1 MRSTEG
7 IALVGMACRY
17 PDARTPGELWENV
30 LARRRAFRRIPAE
43 RLRLEDYLPGDP
55 GDPGNPGNP
64 GGHQLAD
71 SIYCSRAAVLEG
83 WEFDRVR
90 FRVAGRAFRAAD
102 LTHWLALEVAAEA
115 LAAAGAGD
123 DFELPREATGV
134 LVGNSL
140 TGEFSRAQLL
150 RLRWP
155 YVRRQVAAALAE
167 EGWEG
172 GAVEGLLARLEVSY
186 KAPFPEPTE
195 ETLAGGLSNTIAG
208 RIANHFDLHG
218 GGYTVDGACAS
229 SLLAVAQ
236 ACSALAAG
244 DLDLALAGGV
254 DLSLD
259 PFELVGFARNGAL
272 ASGEMRVFD
281 VRSAGFLPGEGCGF
295 VVLMRERDAR
305 ASGRRIHAVLRGWG
319 ISSDGHG
326 GISRPEANGQR
337 LALGRAYRRAG
348 FGIETVAFFEA
359 HGTGTAVGDATELQ
373 ALAGALREAGAP
385 GGEEPAA
392 IGSLKANLG
401 HTKAAAGVAGL
412 LKAVL
417 AIEAQVLPPTTGCDQ
432 PHPLLTA
439 PGSPLR
445 KLDQGEPWPDG
456 RPLHAAV
463 SAMGFG
469 GINAH
474 VVLEGAAGVAAS
486 GRRAGGADASAR
498 AAADA
503 DAASARAGGTGGR
516 RRGLAA
522 REIALLASPQDCELL
537 VLAAPDRPALAARV
551 AALAALAPRLSLAE
565 LADLAAELHR
575 RWAAACGGAEV
586 RAAVVASSPEELAQR
601 LARLG
606 EWLAESGAEGNGK
619 RAGGEGAGGEEG
631 RGGGWG
637 PGGSG
642 GERADDEGPFRSW
655 RFDARQGI
663 FLGGGGEPPRVGLL
677 FPGQGSPAHL
687 GEAGRPFGGALRQ
700 RFGEALAGLY
710 ARFGVRPPAGDPPA
724 GGLGPSADG
733 ELAGIDT
740 AIAQPAII
748 AHSLA
753 GIWMLERLGLAGEVA
768 LGHSL
773 GELAALCWAGAYGE
787 DEVIRLAAARGRAM
801 AEAGLPG
808 AMASLEAE
816 PATVAELIGGSE
828 VVIAAFNGPRRTVVS
843 GETAAVAAVAERAA
857 ARGIAATRLRVSHPF
872 HSPRVAPAAA
882 RLAAELA
889 GGAAPR
895 RLARPVASTVSG
907 RLMSPASVDGA
918 GEGGCGAGGGPDLA
932 ALLVEQVTSPVR
944 FAEAMAVARP
954 LADLWIEV
962 GPGHALGELV
972 REALAVETP
981 AIEQTWRVEPA
992 RKAAKPGTLGEPSE
1006 QGTLARPAR
1015 LGGSGDAGRG
1025 AGASPPL
1032 VLSLDSGGPSLLG
1045 LLELAGAAFAGGLA
1059 IDLSV
1064 LFAGRFTRPFDLER
1078 PLRFLANP
1086 CESAPLA
1093 PMAPLA
1099 AQTAAARGRAG
1110 GPTLS
1115 GWAATAP
1122 AARAVVLAA
1131 SPAAGTREAALAG
1144 NGGAAD
1150 RETALAA
1157 IAAAAAREAAVRSS
1171 TAAAVAAYADPQAT
1185 PGAACRGLLRQL
1197 VARRAELPEDA
1208 VRDEHRLLSDLHL
1221 NSIAVGQLVVEACR
1235 QLGLA
1240 PPSSPTDYAT
1250 ATVGQVA
1257 EALAERARLAPA
1269 AQAAGAGEPAS
1280 PAGVDTWVRPFVVAW
1295 VERPLAS
1302 GDALSSDAA
1311 TLLDAG
1317 NADSAP
1323 RAIAPARATA
1333 GATPGATA
1341 LAAAAAGASPGETTP
1356 AEAAAGATHGGTT
1369 PAEAAAGA
1377 SHGGTTPARSAPAA
1391 ADGGRPGWRVI
1402 APAGHPLV
1410 RRLETA
1416 LSAALPAGGVAL
1428 CLPADPDETH
1438 VGLLLDAARAVL
1450 ASPFSGAIGTPPPL
1464 AAATH
1469 RPSLVVVQQG
1479 GGGGA
1484 FARTL
1489 HLESPAGATRVVD
1502 LPAPE
1507 AASWTA
1513 EQSVDRV
1520 VAEAVSAAVHG
1531 GYGECRYEASGRRSV
1546 PVLRHLPL
1554 AALDEVHA
1562 PAGLTAPDRAD
1573 RTRFDTGSAAAL
1585 PLGRDDVLLVSGGGK
1600 GIGAECALDLARTSG
1615 ARLALLGRAA
1625 PGEDAGLAANLERMA
1640 AAGVTA
1646 LYLQADVTDPAA
1658 VRCAVERAEAELGP
1672 VTALLHAAGHNHPRR
1687 LLDLDEASFHATLA
1701 PKLAGARH
1709 LLAALDPAR
1718 LRLLIAFGSIIAR
1731 TGLPGEA
1738 DYAVANEWLVR
1749 LCERHARR
1757 HPACRCLL
1765 LDWSVW
1771 SGVGMG
1777 ERLGTLESLAAAGI
1791 TPIPP
1796 GTGVEML
1803 RRLLAHPPTETAL
1816 VVTGRFGEPP
1826 TLTLERPELPLLRFL
1841 EKPRV
1846 YYPGI
1851 ELVAE
1856 SEISADT
1863 DAYLADHVFRGEPLF
1878 AAVLGLEAMAQ
1889 AAMALTGATSPP
1901 DFEEVELRRPV
1912 AVPPGRSTT
1921 LRVAALVRHPGRVE
1935 VVLRDASTAFAAD
1948 HFRAVCRFPGK
1959 TEAAI
1964 QEDGAPR
1971 PADAMPELRA
1981 TMPEL
1986 RVTMPE
1992 RYAAM
1997 PALRAAMPEP
2007 GAPAL
2012 ESGVSVPEPHTLAL
2026 GPATDL
2032 YGSLLFHRGRFHRIR
2047 AYRELRATACL
2058 AEISPSAGDG
2068 AWFGRYLPQ
2077 DLLLGDPAA
2086 RDAAIHAIQGCLPH
2100 ATLLPTGVERIRTRR
2115 LPAAEPLLVSARE
2128 RRRQG
2133 DTFVYD
2139 MAILDQAGRVIES
2152 WEGLTLRAVDR
2163 IAAPGVWPAP
2173 LLAPYVERRIEE
2185 LLPGSGVHV
2194 LIEGAAGNGRPD
2206 SAPTVARLFGRE
2218 MPALRHRPDGRP
2230 DAPADC
2236 QLSLAH
2242 AGNLVL
2248 AVTRP
2253 GRVGCDFEAV
2263 ATRSREIWRG
2273 LLGGE
2278 RWALADLIARECGD
2292 TADEA
2297 ATRVWAAGEALRK
2310 AEAAAATPLSLE
2322 ASPGDGWVLLRSGNW
2337 VVATLVQAVRELGDR
2352 CALAVACSGDRAAS
2366 EETAPPEP
2374 AAAETPAP
2382 VTPVQGA
2389 HLDPALSAL

>member
-43 RLRLEDYLPGDP
+43 RLRLEDYLPGPP
-55 GDPGNPGNP
+55 GEAGGAGESGSAGGFGGPRDPGNPGDP
-64 GGHQLAD
+64 GDPREHQLAD
-71 SIYCSRAAVLEG
+71 SIYCSRAAVIEG

-90 FRVAGRAFRAAD
+90 FRIAGRAFRAAD

-123 DFELPREATGV
+123 DFAVPREATGV

-172 GAVEGLLARLEVSY
+172 GAVAGLLARLEASY

-305 ASGRRIHAVLRGWG
+305 ASGRPIHAVLRGWG

-326 GISRPEANGQR
+326 GISRPEAHGQR

-445 KLDQGEPWPDG
+445 KLDQGEPWPAG
-456 RPLHAAV
+456 RPLRAAV

-486 GRRAGGADASAR
+486 GRRAGGANAGAG
-498 AAADA
+498 AAAGAGAGGAAGAAAGGEIAGGAAAGGAAAGGA
-503 DAASARAGGTGGR
+503 DAAGGTGGR

-565 LADLAAELHR
+565 LADLAGELHR
-575 RWAAACGGAEV
+575 RWAAARGGAEV
-586 RAAVVASSPEELAQR
+586 RAAVVASSPEELTQR

-606 EWLAESGAEGNGK
+606 EWIAEGPL
-619 RAGGEGAGGEEG
+619 
-631 RGGGWG
+631 RG
-637 PGGSG
+637 
-642 GERADDEGPFRSW
+642 W

-663 FLGGGGEPPRVGLL
+663 FLGGGGEPPRLGLL

-687 GEAGRPFGGALRQ
+687 GGAGRPFGGALRQ
-700 RFGEALAGLY
+700 RFGEALDGLY
-710 ARFGVRPPAGDPPA
+710 ARDGVGPPAGDPSA
-724 GGLGPSADG
+724 GGLRPSAEG

-740 AIAQPAII
+740 AVAQPAII
-748 AHSLA
+748 VHSLA
-753 GIWMLERLGLAGEVA
+753 GIRMLERLGLAGEVA

-787 DEVIRLAAARGRAM
+787 DEVVRLAAARGRAM

-816 PATVAELIGGSE
+816 PARVAELIGGSE

-843 GETAAVAAVAERAA
+843 GETAALAAVVERAA

-895 RLARPVASTVSG
+895 RLARPVASTVTG
-907 RLMSPASVDGA
+907 RLMPPASVDGA
-918 GEGGCGAGGGPDLA
+918 GDGGGSSGGGPDLA

-944 FAEAMAVARP
+944 FAEAMAAARP

-972 REALAVETP
+972 REALTVETP
-981 AIEQTWRVEPA
+981 GIEQTGRVEPA
-992 RKAAKPGTLGEPSE
+992 RKTANPGSLGGPAG
-1006 QGTLARPAR
+1006 QDTPARPAR

-1025 AGASPPL
+1025 AAASPPL
-1032 VLSLDSGGPSLLG
+1032 VLSLDSGGPSLSG
-1045 LLELAGAAFAGGLA
+1045 LLQVAGAAFAGGLA
-1059 IDLSV
+1059 TDLSV

-1093 PMAPLA
+1093 PVAPIA
-1099 AQTAAARGRAG
+1099 AQAARSRGHAG
-1110 GPTLS
+1110 DPELA

-1122 AARAVVLAA
+1122 AAKSAVLAG
-1131 SPAAGTREAALAG
+1131 SSAAGTREAGLASNAGVAAREAALTSSA
-1144 NGGAAD
+1144 GAAD
-1150 RETALAA
+1150 REAA
-1157 IAAAAAREAAVRSS
+1157 ITSSAAG
-1171 TAAAVAAYADPQAT
+1171 AVAAFAAPQTA
-1185 PGAACRGLLRQL
+1185 PGAACCSLLRQL

-1235 QLGLA
+1235 QLGLP

-1269 AQAAGAGEPAS
+1269 ARAGGAGEPAGS

-1295 VERPLAS
+1295 IERPRAS
-1302 GDALSSDAA
+1302 GDALASDAA
-1311 TLLDAG
+1311 AVRGAG
-1317 NADSAP
+1317 NAGSAP
-1323 RAIAPARATA
+1323 HAIAPAEATA
-1333 GATPGATA
+1333 GATPGAATPA
-1341 LAAAAAGASPGETTP
+1341 NSEPAAG
-1356 AEAAAGATHGGTT
+1356 
-1369 PAEAAAGA
+1369 
-1377 SHGGTTPARSAPAA
+1377 
-1391 ADGGRPGWRVI
+1391 DGGGRGWHVI
-1402 APAGHPLV
+1402 APAGHPLA

-1450 ASPFSGAIGTPPPL
+1450 ASPSSGAVGTPPSS
-1464 AAATH
+1464 AATTPPFAATA
-1469 RPSLVVVQQG
+1469 RPSFIVVQQG

-1489 HLESPAGATRVVD
+1489 HLESPAGVTCVVD
-1502 LPAPE
+1502 LPSPE

-1554 AALDEVHA
+1554 AALEEVDA
-1562 PAGLTAPDRAD
+1562 PARLAAPERAD
-1573 RTRFDTGSAAAL
+1573 RTRSDTGSAAAL

-1600 GIGAECALDLARTSG
+1600 GIGAECALDLARASG

-1658 VRCAVERAEAELGP
+1658 VRCAVERVEAELGP
-1672 VTALLHAAGHNHPRR
+1672 VTALLHAAGHNRPRR

-1796 GTGVEML
+1796 GTGVAML

-1841 EKPRV
+1841 ERPRV

-1863 DAYLADHVFRGEPLF
+1863 DPYLADHVFRGEPLF

-1889 AAMALTGATSPP
+1889 AAMALTGATTPP

-1921 LRVAALVRHPGRVE
+1921 LRVAALVRHPGQVE

-1948 HFRAVCRFPGK
+1948 HFRAVCRFPA
-1959 TEAAI
+1959 TPEAAI
-1964 QEDGAPR
+1964 QADGAPR
-1971 PADAMPELRA
+1971 PADAMPEVRA
-1981 TMPEL
+1981 AMPEL
-1986 RVTMPE
+1986 C
-1992 RYAAM
+1992 AAM

-2007 GAPAL
+2007 GGPAL
-2012 ESGVSVPEPHTLAL
+2012 EPGVAVPEPHTLAL
-2026 GPATDL
+2026 GPAADL

-2058 AEISPSAGDG
+2058 AEISPSADDG

-2086 RDAAIHAIQGCLPH
+2086 RDAAIHAIQACLPH

-2115 LPAAEPLLVSARE
+2115 LPAATPLLVSARE

-2163 IAAPGVWPAP
+2163 IAAPGVWAAA

-2185 LLPGSGVHV
+2185 LLPGFGVRV

-2206 SAPTVARLFGRE
+2206 SAPTVARLLGRE
-2218 MPALRHRPDGRP
+2218 VPTLRHRPDGRP
-2230 DAPADC
+2230 DAPAGC

-2248 AVTRP
+2248 AVARP
-2253 GRVGCDFEAV
+2253 GRVGCDLEAV
-2263 ATRSREIWRG
+2263 ATRSRELWRG

-2310 AEAAAATPLSLE
+2310 SEAPAAAPLSLE
-2322 ASPGDGWVLLRSGNW
+2322 ASPGDGWILLRSGNW

-2352 CALAVACSGDRAAS
+2352 CALAVACSGDRAESGEA
-2366 EETAPPEP
+2366 AHPEP

-2382 VTPVQGA
+2382 VTAVQA
-2389 HLDPALSAL
+2389 ARLDPALSAL